1 VLLSYAR
8 SSLLWPK
15 VRRQAKE
22 DYMRLSTTSHL
33 LGSTTLILVLATP
46 SCLALAATSDVVR
59 SGSGAAATSYG
70 RAGGQAYFSTAQP
83 PRTPQALTDA
93 YETTKGFVEHAYE
106 KSKELVV
113 ESAQGSASKEQA
125 AQTDEVGANK
135 PVTSGAAIDAFGRA
149 GTQSS
154 LNTAEPRQPPQLLSN
169 AYEKTK
175 ASVKH
180 AYESTKEFLTESTQ
194 RSTTEHPA
202 SLSGT

>member
-1 VLLSYAR
+1 
-8 SSLLWPK
+8 
-15 VRRQAKE
+15 
-22 DYMRLSTTSHL
+22 L

-59 SGSGAAATSYG
+59 SSSGTAATSYG

-93 YETTKGFVEHAYE
+93 YETTKGFVEHAYD
-106 KSKELVV
+106 KSKEFLV
-113 ESAQGSASKEQA
+113 ESAQGNASKEQA
-125 AQTDEVGANK
+125 AQTEAWQQGEVGANK

-154 LNTAEPRQPPQLLSN
+154 LNTAEPRQPPQVLSN

-175 ASVKH
+175 AYVKR
-180 AYESTKEFLTESTQ
+180 AYENTKEFLTESTR